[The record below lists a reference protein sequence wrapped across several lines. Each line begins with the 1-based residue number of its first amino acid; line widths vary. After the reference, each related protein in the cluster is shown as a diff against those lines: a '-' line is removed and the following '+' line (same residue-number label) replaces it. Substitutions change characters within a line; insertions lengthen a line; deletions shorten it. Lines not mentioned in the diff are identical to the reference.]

1 MKRFSLLALI
11 VSSLLACS
19 ETRLSL
25 PVLELAEEDFKFV
38 VHADGELEAVNA
50 TPITTPPGGRGPQ
63 TLSWIAEGFSSV
75 REGEI
80 VARFDGSDFQLK
92 ADDADYEIQKL
103 GLAIAGK
110 QRELGLSLSGL
121 NNESGIVGLEM
132 DMAEKFNIDDPML
145 YSQMEIIDS
154 MSDGEFLEAKTDYLD
169 KMGVHYET
177 KSDAEMSVLET
188 KQNSHDAKL
197 KFNQRGLSM
206 LEVAA
211 PHDGMFVLQKNWYGN
226 LPREGQA
233 VFPGTKL
240 ALLPDLSQMQ
250 ASLYVPE
257 VEANGIRE
265 GQSATVTLHA
275 YPDRKLTGTVSQISK
290 SAQPRERDNPV
301 KYFTVKVVLEQ
312 ADPEWLIPG
321 QRLDAA
327 IVVADHSSVI
337 SVPAQATFRNED
349 SSWVYVQQG
358 EAFVRRT
365 IETELCS
372 TSRCLIRSGLKPG
385 EAIALSEPDI
395 IDVMDGD
402 ASS

>member
-1 MKRFSLLALI
+1 MSRVFTILLI
-11 VSSLLACS
+11 CSSILACS
-19 ETRLSL
+19 DSKVTL
-25 PVLELAEEDFKFV
+25 PVLELSAQDFRFE

-63 TLSWIAEGFSSV
+63 TLSWITDGFSTV
-75 REGEI
+75 KKGEI

-110 QRELGLSLSGL
+110 QRELGLSLQGL
-121 NNESGIVGLEM
+121 TNESGIVGLEM

-154 MSDGEFLEAKTDYLD
+154 MSDEEFLEAKTDYLD
-169 KMGVHYET
+169 KMGIHYET

-188 KQNSHDAKL
+188 QQSSHDAKL
-197 KFNQRGLSM
+197 KFNERGLSM

-226 LPREGQA
+226 LPRAGQA
-233 VFPGTKL
+233 VYPGTKL

-265 GQSATVTLHA
+265 GQPATVRLHA
-275 YPDRKLTGTVSQISK
+275 YPDRELTGKVSHISK
-290 SAQPRERDNPV
+290 SAQPRQRDNPV
-301 KYFTVKVVLEQ
+301 KYFTVKVVLDQ

-327 IVVADHSSVI
+327 IVVADHSDVI
-337 SVPAQATFRNED
+337 SVPAQATFRDED
-349 SSWVYVQQG
+349 VSWVYVQQDG
-358 EAFVRRT
+358 GFVRRS

-372 TSRCLIRSGLKPG
+372 TSRCLVRSGLEAG
-385 EAIALSEPDI
+385 EAIALAEPEVEQD
-395 IDVMDGD
+395 DKGAD
-402 ASS
+402 SS